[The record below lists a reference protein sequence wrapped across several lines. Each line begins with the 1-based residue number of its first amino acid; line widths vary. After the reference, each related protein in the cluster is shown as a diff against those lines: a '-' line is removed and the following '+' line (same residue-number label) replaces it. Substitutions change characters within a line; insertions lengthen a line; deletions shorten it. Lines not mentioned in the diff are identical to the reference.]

1 MKTRNGYLQGYNA
14 QAMVTKEQIIVAA
27 EVTQE
32 QNDVN
37 QLHPMLERTNEEL
50 TAVEAVG
57 NVKVVL
63 ADAGYYS
70 EDNVLNADP
79 GGPELLLATSKDSKQ
94 RQAMKGKACPRG
106 RIPNDATVKE
116 RMEQKLLTKQG
127 KKLYKWRSQTVGPVF
142 GQIKEGRACGRF
154 LRRGLAAARS
164 EWRLICAAHNLLKL
178 WRSGKLHLAMQQRQG
193 CSA

>member
-14 QAMVTKEQIIVAA
+14 QAMVTKEQIIVA
-27 EVTQE
+27 
-32 QNDVN
+32 
-37 QLHPMLERTNEEL
+37 
-50 TAVEAVG
+50 VEAC
-57 NVKVVL
+57 L
-63 ADAGYYS
+63 LQAG
-70 EDNVLNADP
+70 
-79 GGPELLLATSKDSKQ
+79 
-94 RQAMKGKACPRG
+94 
-106 RIPNDATVKE
+106 

-127 KKLYKWRSQTVGPVF
+127 KKLYKWRSQAVEPVF